1 MTFIEFSQDGAGVS
15 LSTDAS
21 QVGFYTEDVATCIV
35 YALIGENGLL
45 AVHDSGQ
52 LSLHSFRSQIDQI
65 GRVRRVICA
74 QNESLERPIQ
84 TKAHQERRNR
94 LLNLIQF
101 KKKVEK
107 TNLSTGAIFL
117 TDKGVNLNGRICDVV
132 RIPDRER
139 RLMINTLNNLFSPT
153 DSQSLP
159 IDVQYENGGYTSSP
173 NFLLSPEEMKA
184 RADREQSRGDS
195 DYWVF
200 LKKGHDLGLL

>member
-21 QVGFYTEDVATCIV
+21 QVGFYTENVATCIV

-52 LSLHSFRSQIDQI
+52 LSLDSFRARIDQI

-74 QNESLERPIQ
+74 QNESLERTIQ
-84 TKAHQERRNR
+84 TKVHQERRNR
-94 LLNLIQF
+94 LLNLIKF

-107 TNLSTGAIFL
+107 TNLPTGAIFL
-117 TDKGVNLNGRICDVV
+117 TDEGVSLNGTISDVV

-153 DSQSLP
+153 NSQSLP
-159 IDVQYENGGYTSSP
+159 IDVQYENGAYTASP
-173 NFLLSPEEMKA
+173 KFLLSPEEMEA
-184 RADREQSRGDS
+184 RAYRELNRGDS

-200 LKKGHDLGLL
+200 LRKGRDLGLL